1 MANNIKECL
10 LALKQLDGF
19 IGACLADSE
28 TGMVLGYIGGNS
40 VDMEIAAAANSE
52 VVRAKR
58 KTIQVL
64 HLDDEIEDIF
74 ITLGTQYHLI
84 RPLKTDPKLFFYLVL
99 DRFQGTLALSRFAL
113 ADVERKLSL

>member
-1 MANNIKECL
+1 MFNNIKECL
-10 LALKQLDGF
+10 LALKGLDGF

-28 TGMVLGYIGGNS
+28 TGLVLGQIGNS
-40 VDMEIAAAANSE
+40 LNMEVAAAANSE

-58 KTIQVL
+58 KTLRIL
-64 HLDDEIEDIF
+64 RLEDEIEDIF

-84 RPLKTDPKLFFYLVL
+84 RPLKSEPKFFFYLVL